1 MIRYNSQITE
11 DKKMND
17 IKIGLLGFGTIGTGV
32 VKILLRKQKLLRSK
46 LGANISLKKIADID
60 IKRNRGIELPD
71 GTLTKN
77 AEEVLDDPEISII
90 IELIG
95 GTNVA
100 RKYILRALRNGK
112 HVVTANKALLAEYC
126 DEIFFEAIKRK
137 LEVGFEASVAG
148 GIPVIRSIKEG
159 LIANKIECLYGII
172 NGTSNYILT
181 KMGEEGKSFREVLLS
196 AQEKGYAEADPS
208 LDVDGI
214 DSVHKLIILILL
226 CFGVIV
232 KSHEIPAEGIRSIE
246 PIDFEFARDFG
257 YKIKLLAIARR
268 LSNEVI
274 EARVHPT
281 MLPVTSMLASVD
293 GVYNAVNIVGDAVGS
308 QIFIGKGAGM
318 MPTASAVVSD
328 IIDVSR
334 RLIHGG
340 AGMTTPFAFTKDAV
354 RRAKVIEMG
363 KLKSRY
369 YLRFFVVDKP
379 GVLAEIASRLGR
391 NNVSIESVIQKGRNI
406 NGGVPIVIVTHT
418 AFEADLKRALKSI
431 DSLDIVLAKSS
442 FIRIEDEIV

>member
-1 MIRYNSQITE
+1 MKE
-11 DKKMND
+11 
-17 IKIGLLGFGTIGTGV
+17 IKIGLLGFGTVGTGV
-32 VKILLRKQKLLRSK
+32 VKILLRQQKLLRNK
-46 LGANISLKKIADID
+46 LGAKITLKRIVDID
-60 IKRNRGIELPD
+60 LKRDRGVALPE
-71 GTLTKN
+71 GVLTKN

-95 GTNVA
+95 GTDVA
-100 RKYILRALRNGK
+100 RKYILRALKNGK
-112 HVVTANKALLAEYC
+112 HVVTANKALLSEHL
-126 DEIFFEAIKRK
+126 DEIFFEAIKRR

-148 GIPVIRSIKEG
+148 GIPIIRSIKEG
-159 LIANKIECLYGII
+159 LIANRIECMRGII

-181 KMGEEGKSFREVLLS
+181 KMGEEGRSFKEVLQS
-196 AQEKGYAEADPS
+196 AQSKGYAEANPS

-214 DSVHKLIILILL
+214 DSVHKLVILVLL

-232 KSHEIPAEGIRSIE
+232 KPEEIPVEGIRSIE
-246 PIDFEFARDFG
+246 PVDFEFARDFG

-268 LSNEVI
+268 LSNGI
-274 EARVHPT
+274 IDARVHPT
-281 MLPVTSMLASVD
+281 MIPVTSMLASVD

-328 IIDVSR
+328 IVDVSR

-340 AGMTTPFAFTKDAV
+340 AGMNSPVAFTKDAI
-354 RRAKVIEMG
+354 RRAKVIETG
-363 KLKSRY
+363 SLKSRY

-379 GVLAEIASRLGR
+379 GVLAKIASRLGKH
-391 NNVSIESVIQKGRNI
+391 NVSIESVIQKGRNI
-406 NGGVPIVIVTHT
+406 NGGVPIMIVTHT
-418 AFEADLKRALKSI
+418 ALESDLKKALKSI
-431 DSLDIVLAKSS
+431 DSLDVVLRKSS

>member
-1 MIRYNSQITE
+1 
-11 DKKMND
+11 MNN

-32 VKILLRKQKLLRSK
+32 VKILLREQKLLRNK
-46 LGANISLKKIADID
+46 LGADITLKKIVDID
-60 IKRNRGIELPD
+60 IKRDRGIGLPE
-71 GTLTKN
+71 GILTKN

-95 GTNVA
+95 GTEIA
-100 RKYILRALRNGK
+100 RKYILRALKNGK
-112 HVVTANKALLAEYC
+112 HVVTANKALLSEHC
-126 DEIFFEAIKRK
+126 DEIFFEAVKRK
-137 LEVGFEASVAG
+137 CDVGFEASVAG
-148 GIPVIRSIKEG
+148 GIPIIRSIKEG
-159 LIANKIECLYGII
+159 LIANKIECLHGII

-181 KMGEEGKSFREVLLS
+181 KMGEEGRGFKEILAS
-196 AQEKGYAEADPS
+196 AQSKGYAEANPS

-214 DSVHKLIILILL
+214 DSVHKLVILVLL

-232 KSHEIPAEGIRSIE
+232 KPEEIPVEGIRSIE

-268 LSNEVI
+268 LSNGVI
-274 EARVHPT
+274 DARVHPT
-281 MLPVTSMLASVD
+281 MIPVTSMLASVD

-340 AGMTTPFAFTKDAV
+340 AGMDSPFAFTKDAV
-354 RRAKVIEMG
+354 KRAKIVEMG
-363 KLKSRY
+363 NLKSRY

-379 GVLAEIASRLGR
+379 GVLAKIASRLGKY
-391 NNVSIESVIQKGRNI
+391 NVSIESVIQKGRSI
-406 NGGVPIVIVTHT
+406 HGGVPIVIVTHT
-418 AFEADLKRALKSI
+418 AFEADLKKALKSI
-431 DSLDIVLAKSS
+431 DSLDVVLAESS

>member
-1 MIRYNSQITE
+1 M
-11 DKKMND
+11 KD
-17 IKIGLLGFGTIGTGV
+17 IKVGLLGFGTIGTGV
-32 VKILLRKQKLLRSK
+32 VKILLREQKLLKNK
-46 LGANISLKKIADID
+46 LGANIVLKKIADID
-60 IKRNRGIELPD
+60 IKRDRGIKIPA
-71 GTLTKN
+71 GMLTKK
-77 AEEVLDDPEISII
+77 AEEMLEDPEISII

-95 GTNVA
+95 GTKVA
-100 RKYILRALRNGK
+100 REYILRALRNGK
-112 HVVTANKALLAEYC
+112 HVVTANKALLSEYC
-126 DEIFFEAIKRK
+126 DEIFFEAIKRR

-148 GIPVIRSIKEG
+148 GIPIIRSIKEG
-159 LIANKIECLYGII
+159 LIANKFECLYGII

-181 KMGEEGKSFREVLLS
+181 KMGEEGKSFKDVLAN
-196 AQEKGYAEADPS
+196 AQAKGYAEADPS

-232 KSHEIPAEGIRSIE
+232 KPQDIPAEGIRTID
-246 PIDFEFARDFG
+246 PIDFDFARDFG

-268 LSNEVI
+268 LKDNEI

-281 MLPVTSMLASVD
+281 LIPVSSMLASVD
-293 GVYNAVNIVGDAVGS
+293 GVYNAVNIVGDKVGS

-328 IIDVSR
+328 LIDVSR

-340 AGMTTPFAFTKDAV
+340 AGMASPFAFTKDAV
-354 RRAKVIEMG
+354 KRAKIIEMG

-369 YLRFFVVDKP
+369 YLRFFVTDKP
-379 GVLAEIASRLGR
+379 GVLAKIADILGK

-406 NGGVPIVIVTHT
+406 DGGVPIVIVTHT
-418 AFEADLKRALKSI
+418 AFESDLKRALKSI
-431 DSLDIVLAKSS
+431 DSLEVVLAKSS
-442 FIRIEDEIV
+442 FIRIEDKIV